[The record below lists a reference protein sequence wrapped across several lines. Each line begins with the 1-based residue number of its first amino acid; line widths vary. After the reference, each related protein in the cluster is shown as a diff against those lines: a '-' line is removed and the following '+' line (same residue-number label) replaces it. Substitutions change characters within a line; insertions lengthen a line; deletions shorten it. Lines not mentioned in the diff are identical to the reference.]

1 MRHRTSKS
9 KRYSTNFTK
18 PIHQH
23 KFRSSHQRKMMNL
36 KSSNRKGRLIRLRQ
50 TTPYQSMQICKSVT
64 LLILSLMAS
73 TVLHLR
79 LVLVTLRGFCRRRI
93 SLLVCIV
100 VQIQKLKSEAYWRQL
115 HQIKSTKDSLSK
127 AFSKI
132 NKIKGKLIRNRANQR
147 A

>member
-1 MRHRTSKS
+1 MRHRTSKDKQYLTS
-9 KRYSTNFTK
+9 STNPTQ
-18 PIHQH
+18 QH
-23 KFRSSHQRKMMNL
+23 KFRSSRQRMMMNS
-36 KSSNRKGRLIRLRQ
+36 KSFNRKDQQIRLRQ
-50 TTPYQSMQICKSVT
+50 TTPYSSMQICKSVT

-73 TVLHLR
+73 IVLHLR
-79 LVLVTLRGFCRRRI
+79 LVLVTLSGSCKLQI

-100 VQIQKLKSEAYWRQL
+100 VQIQKLKSEVYWRQL
-115 HQIKSTKDSLSK
+115 HQIKSTKDQLSK